1 MLHLRC
7 AAILICLLQLAPA
20 VVRAEEPPPKLLTWS
35 EQTRIREDFLERRQ
49 AALLPLMRKHQ
60 LDWWIVVNEEFHDGF
75 LELAKSAQLTRA
87 LEHVLSLP
95 FAPPSALLMV
105 HAALPESWE
114 ILLVAQH
121 QHHGLVDAIARR
133 EGARADSIAREHA
146 RIARVNLDIAVQNR
160 HLLERVPGSTLLRLP
175 AVAS

>member
-60 LDWWIVVNEEFHDGF
+60 LDWWIVVNEEFHDDPVVQAIAPPRPYAGNRDYF
-75 LELAKSAQLTRA
+75 VFIDAGEKGLRRVAISGYAEESLTRFF
-87 LEHVLSLP
+87 E
-95 FAPPSALLMV
+95 APSEPRPADKV
-105 HAALPESWE
+105 FPE
-114 ILLVAQH
+114 LVAAH
-121 QHHGLVDAIARR
+121 PPKRIGVGISGRR
-133 EGARADSIAREHA
+133 GVTRDQAVCAHA
-146 RIARVNLDIAVQNR
+146 
-160 HLLERVPGSTLLRLP
+160 
-175 AVAS
+175 